1 MGIFD
6 FCRVEILLHFNN
18 RHNAIQ
24 GINVTGRVRNRLA
37 FADDNHAIHLTAQL
51 ACIVRNLSIDHPQIQ
66 PVEDRPIQE
75 VLCESFVHISDNR
88 GVIDAGIALKD
99 QGLSFDQR
107 LKEFGETMNHSDIIT
122 RLIEQ
127 ARNKKKRCQNTFPK
141 GLANAPFLL
150 GFIGSCC
157 CRCTIVWQ
165 SVEPAEGTL
174 RNGRRKAEKL
184 HEGLR
189 KRGKRSVGRNLTG
202 TQATEA

>member
-1 MGIFD
+1 
-6 FCRVEILLHFNN
+6 
-18 RHNAIQ
+18 
-24 GINVTGRVRNRLA
+24 
-37 FADDNHAIHLTAQL
+37 
-51 ACIVRNLSIDHPQIQ
+51 
-66 PVEDRPIQE
+66 
-75 VLCESFVHISDNR
+75 
-88 GVIDAGIALKD
+88 
-99 QGLSFDQR
+99 
-107 LKEFGETMNHSDIIT
+107 MNHSDIIT

-202 TQATEA
+202 TQATEAGGPIKQKTAESIITRSASLVLAADDFLLEHKQAVRQAANLR